1 MSKALSETT
10 GLHVVAQT
18 PFQDDGAVDY
28 DSIDTLSAF
37 YYRHGAQGL
46 TVLGVSGEAQKLTVD
61 ETIAVA
67 ARYVAAADG
76 HRIIAGV
83 SHPNLATLVEVSAQV
98 MAEGADAVM
107 ICPPGQVRTDE
118 DLIRYFDA
126 VYERIGDVPTVLQ
139 DFPAASGVVMSVPAI
154 DRLLAVFP
162 QIGVIKAED
171 FPSPPK
177 ISRLRAELSRPV
189 RILTGNNGQFL
200 VREME
205 RGADGPMAGFS
216 YPEMLSGVH
225 RLMTEGDR
233 PAAHDLFNRY
243 LPLLKHEAQGQWGI
257 ALRKEMMRRRGALKS
272 AALRGPGP
280 KLSETDL
287 AELDFLISRM
297 DLPADR

>member
-1 MSKALSETT
+1 MSRKLADTC

-18 PFQDDGAVDY
+18 PFLNDGTLDLG
-28 DSIDTLSAF
+28 SIDTLSAF
-37 YYRHGAQGL
+37 YYRHGAEGL

-83 SHPNLATLVEVSAQV
+83 SHPNLATLVEVTAQV

-107 ICPPGQVRTDE
+107 ICPPAGIRTDE
-118 DLIRYFDA
+118 DLLRYFEA
-126 VYERIGDVPTVLQ
+126 VYARIGDVPTVLQ

-154 DRLLAVFP
+154 DRLISAFP
-162 QIGVIKAED
+162 QIGVIKEED
-171 FPSPPK
+171 FPSPIK
-177 ISRLRAELSRPV
+177 ITRMRAELSRPV

-200 VREME
+200 VQEME

-216 YPEMLSGVH
+216 YPEMLSGVYD
-225 RLMTEGDR
+225 LMTAGKRAE
-233 PAAHDLFNRY
+233 AHDLFNRF

-257 ALRKEMMRRRGALKS
+257 ALRKEMMRRRGALTS
-272 AALRGPGP
+272 SALRGPGP
-280 KLSETDL
+280 KLTDIDL

-297 DLPADR
+297 DLPEA